1 MKSVQIS
8 TGGNLRKKKPGI
20 WTKLKRDKFLLFLF
34 LPGFL
39 IFVLFKYVPLS
50 GIIMAFEDYTF
61 KGGLFGSEFVGLAH
75 FKKML
80 QLPDF
85 MNAFRNTITISLLK
99 IVFGFPAP
107 IILALIF
114 NEIRNEKF
122 KRITQTITYLPH
134 FFSWV
139 VMSGLLISILSPNS
153 GIVNMIITF
162 FGGKPIYFLANK
174 TYFVPVLVI
183 SDIWKE
189 IGWGSIVYLA
199 ALSAIPQEMYE
210 ACALDGASRLQRMVY
225 VTLPGIAS
233 TVSVMLILKMG
244 GILEAGFD
252 QIFNLYNASVMEV
265 ADIIDTYV
273 YRMGIESFEYSFAT
287 AASLF
292 KSVIALGAVLLT
304 NFCANKLSD
313 GENGIL

>member
-1 MKSVQIS
+1 MRSAQI
-8 TGGNLRKKKPGI
+8 GKAVPGAVRKKSLWSRI
-20 WTKLKRDKFLLFLF
+20 KRDKYLFLLF

-39 IFVLFKYVPLS
+39 VFILFKYGPMP

-61 KGGLFGSEFVGLAH
+61 KGGIFGSEFVGLKH
-75 FKKML
+75 FQQL
-80 QLPDF
+80 LSLPDF
-85 MNAFRNTITISLLK
+85 GNAFRNTITISLLK

-114 NEIRNEKF
+114 NEIRNDKF

-153 GIVNMIITF
+153 GIINAVIKAL
-162 FGGKPIYFLANK
+162 GGQPIYFLANK
-174 TYFVPVLVI
+174 NYFVPTLVI

-189 IGWGSIVYLA
+189 VGWGSIIYLA
-199 ALSAIPQEMYE
+199 ALSGIPQEMYE
-210 ACALDGASRLQRMVY
+210 ACALDGASRLQRMWY
-225 VTLPGIAS
+225 VTLPSIAS
-233 TVSVMLILKMG
+233 TISVMLILKMG
-244 GILEAGFD
+244 SILEAGFD

-273 YRMGIESFEYSFAT
+273 YRMGIESFEYSLST

-292 KSVIALGAVLLT
+292 KSVIALAAVLLT
-304 NFCANKLSD
+304 NYLSKKFSD
-313 GENGIL
+313 GENGII

>member
-1 MKSVQIS
+1 MRSAQIGKTALGRTNKKSLWSRI
-8 TGGNLRKKKPGI
+8 
-20 WTKLKRDKFLLFLF
+20 KRDKYLFLLF

-39 IFVLFKYVPLS
+39 IFILFKYGPMP
-50 GIIMAFEDYTF
+50 GILMAFEDYTF
-61 KGGLFGSEFVGLAH
+61 KGGIFGSEFVGLKH
-75 FKKML
+75 FQQML
-80 QLPDF
+80 ALPDF
-85 MNAFRNTITISLLK
+85 NNAFRNTITISLLK
-99 IVFGFPAP
+99 IIFGFPAP

-114 NEIRNEKF
+114 NEIRNDKF

-153 GIVNMIITF
+153 GIINTIIKAL
-162 FGGKPIYFLANK
+162 GGQPIYFLANK
-174 TYFVPVLVI
+174 NYFIPTLII

-199 ALSAIPQEMYE
+199 ALAGIPQEMYE
-210 ACALDGASRLQRMVY
+210 ACALDGATRLQRMFY

-233 TVSVMLILKMG
+233 TISVMLILKMG
-244 GILEAGFD
+244 SILEAGFD
-252 QIFNLYNASVMEV
+252 QIFNLYNPAVMEV

-273 YRMGIESFEYSFAT
+273 YRIGIGSYEYSFAT

-292 KSVIALGAVLLT
+292 KSVIALVAVLLT
-304 NFCANKLSD
+304 NFLSKKISD
-313 GENGIL
+313 GENGII